1 MELRN
6 DLMIHYKK
14 WVSSLDTCQKGHLA
28 FQPRQSGSVLD
39 SAPYKPD
46 RQLLFTIV
54 VWMSRGKETWER
66 ICKHLLQISRFRLVV
81 LRSHAALCYAVNH
94 CYVYLVTTNKRPHR
108 RLGPKASISLGNTT
122 QAILGPKTHAWASQ
136 GPQAWVQGTGG
147 ISSGFPGWE
156 WK

>member
-1 MELRN
+1 
-6 DLMIHYKK
+6 MIHYKK
-14 WVSSLDTCQKGHLA
+14 WVSSLNTSQKRGHLA

-54 VWMSRGKETWER
+54 VWMSRGKETWDR
-66 ICKHLLQISRFRLVV
+66 ISQASFANTTLYACSAMQSCSTVLHSVPLLCLPG
-81 LRSHAALCYAVNH
+81 N
-94 CYVYLVTTNKRPHR
+94 TNKWPHR
-108 RLGPKASISLGNTT
+108 RLGPKASISLGNIT
-122 QAILGPKTHAWASQ
+122 QAILGPTTHAWGLSRASSLGSRNQ
-136 GPQAWVQGTGG
+136 R